1 MSKSTSIFS
10 ALICTFIWGTTFI
23 AQDTGMK
30 VIGPY
35 VFNGVRF
42 FVGFLALVPFYLLLE
57 KKNTYKVLS
66 KNKKKFINLSILI
79 GLFLFLG
86 TVFQQVALLYTDVA
100 NAAFFTI
107 FYVPM
112 VPIIVFFLYKKNI
125 HWSVWLSVVLCVIGG
140 YLLTN
145 FNDATVRLGD
155 TLVILGAVFW
165 SLHII
170 FIGKIIE
177 EFNAPILIGLIQTII
192 VSFFSIIL
200 ALIFEDIVLKNI
212 LEQKTQILYAGILS
226 GGIAF
231 VLQIYAQ
238 KNISPAPAAII
249 FSLEGV
255 FATIAAWIIL
265 SQILN
270 LNNILGCIF
279 ILVGV
284 LISQLLPEINVL
296 RINNNKKY

>member
-1 MSKSTSIFS
+1 MSKSLSIFS
-10 ALICTFIWGTTFI
+10 ALICTIIWGTTFI
-23 AQDTGMK
+23 AQDTGMR

-42 FVGFLALVPFYLLLE
+42 FVGFLVLIPFYLLLE
-57 KKNTYKVLS
+57 KKNTYKEVS
-66 KNKKKFINLSILI
+66 KNKNKFIYLSILI

-112 VPIIVFFLYKKNI
+112 VPIIVFFLFKKNI
-125 HWSVWLSVVLCVIGG
+125 HWSVWPAVILCVIGG

-145 FNDATVRLGD
+145 FHDATVRLGD
-155 TLVILGAVFW
+155 TLVIIGAIFW

-177 EFNAPILIGLIQTII
+177 EFDAPILIGLIQTII
-192 VSFFSIIL
+192 VSTCSIIL
-200 ALIFEDIVLKNI
+200 ALIFEDFIIKNI
-212 LEQKTQILYAGILS
+212 LDQKVQILYAGILS

-270 LNNILGCIF
+270 INNILGCCF

-284 LISQLLPEINVL
+284 LISQLLPEINFS
-296 RINNNKKY
+296 KHKQQ

>member
-1 MSKSTSIFS
+1 MSKSLSIFS

-42 FVGFLALVPFYLLLE
+42 FVGFLALVPFYLLFE
-57 KKNTYKVLS
+57 KKNTHKVVS
-66 KNKKKFINLSILI
+66 KNRTKFFYLSILI
-79 GLFLFLG
+79 GFFLFLG
-86 TVFQQVALLYTDVA
+86 TVFQQVALLYTDIA

-112 VPIIVFFLYKKNI
+112 VPIIVFFLFKKNI
-125 HWSVWLSVVLCVIGG
+125 HWSVWPSVILCVIGG

-145 FNDATVRLGD
+145 FYDATVRLGD
-155 TLVILGAVFW
+155 TLVIIGAIFW

-177 EFNAPILIGLIQTII
+177 EFNAPILIGLIQTLI
-192 VSFFSIIL
+192 VSACSIIL
-200 ALIFEDIVLKNI
+200 ALIFEDFILKNI
-212 LEQKTQILYAGILS
+212 LDQKIQILYAGILS

-255 FATIAAWIIL
+255 FATIAAWILL

-270 LNNILGCIF
+270 LNNILGCGF
-279 ILVGV
+279 ILGGV
-284 LISQLLPEINVL
+284 LISQLLPEMETT
-296 RINNNKKY
+296 RYKQ

>member
-1 MSKSTSIFS
+1 MSKSLSIFS

-23 AQDTGMK
+23 AQDTGMR

-57 KKNTYKVLS
+57 KKNTYKVIS
-66 KNKKKFINLSILI
+66 KNKTKFFYLSILI
-79 GLFLFLG
+79 GLFLFFG

-112 VPIIVFFLYKKNI
+112 VPIIVFFLFKKNI
-125 HWSVWLSVVLCVIGG
+125 HWSVWPSVILCVIGG

-145 FNDATVRLGD
+145 FHDATVRLGD
-155 TLVILGAVFW
+155 TLVVIGAIFW

-177 EFNAPILIGLIQTII
+177 EFNAPILIGLIQTMI
-192 VSFFSIIL
+192 VSVCSIIL
-200 ALIFEDIVLKNI
+200 ALLFEDFILKNI
-212 LEQKTQILYAGILS
+212 LDQKIQILYAGILS

-231 VLQIYAQ
+231 VFQIYAQ

-270 LNNILGCIF
+270 FNNILGCSF

-284 LISQLLPEINVL
+284 LISQLLPEI
-296 RINNNKKY
+296 RASKHKQ